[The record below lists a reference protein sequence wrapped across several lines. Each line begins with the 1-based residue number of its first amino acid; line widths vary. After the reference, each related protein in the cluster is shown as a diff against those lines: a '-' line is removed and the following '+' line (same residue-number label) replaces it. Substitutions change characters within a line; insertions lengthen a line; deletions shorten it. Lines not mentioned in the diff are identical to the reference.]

1 REESIVP
8 QQALAL
14 LNSQPVLDAAAAIE
28 RVLWNSLDFSAAGL
42 EEGARDT
49 AFIRHAFRVLLANE
63 PGAGELDA
71 TQRAFAEW
79 RALPEAQPDPGRHAR
94 INLVWV
100 LINHNDFVS
109 LR

>member
-1 REESIVP
+1 
-8 QQALAL
+8 
-14 LNSQPVLDAAAAIE
+14 
-28 RVLWNSLDFSAAGL
+28 
-42 EEGARDT
+42 
-49 AFIRHAFRVLLANE
+49 VLLASE
-63 PGAGELDA
+63 PGPGELDA